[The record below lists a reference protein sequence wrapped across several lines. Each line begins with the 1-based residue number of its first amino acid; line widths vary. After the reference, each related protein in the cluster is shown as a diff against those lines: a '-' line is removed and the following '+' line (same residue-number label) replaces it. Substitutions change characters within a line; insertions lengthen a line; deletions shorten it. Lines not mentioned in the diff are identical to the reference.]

1 MLAENSV
8 RRVADHVEQELP
20 TRLARDLGDSLV
32 SVSLV
37 GSMATE
43 PPTIG
48 LVNDMD
54 VVVVSGG
61 DPATDTM
68 RIEQTVAALCQEL
81 AGDPSLDLTH
91 TLLRGPIKPAASG
104 RPVLQIHCIPTTKD
118 RLART
123 TPDAPRLTYNSWRIF
138 NRPLYGALLTQ
149 LIKIP
154 RIGLRDVLEDE
165 RGLPQL
171 RIGLT
176 EMAAKER
183 QALGDGSVVDV
194 EFSWKLNARER
205 AEAAMYG
212 TLTAAWNTI
221 EALYP
226 HIITEHYERPA
237 AAREFGQTFGG
248 LPMAGWPVEVHRL
261 CEQHRCGELLLTP
274 ESVAR
279 LTRKTDAFL
288 GSLEKAIAEIRG

>member
-8 RRVADHVEQELP
+8 RRTANYVEQELP
-20 TRLARDLGDSLV
+20 RRLARELGDCLT

-37 GSMATE
+37 GGMATE
-43 PPTIG
+43 QPAIG
-48 LVNDMD
+48 LVNDLD
-54 VVVVSGG
+54 VVIVSDG
-61 DPATDTM
+61 DPATDTR
-68 RIEQTVAALCQEL
+68 RIERTVATLCQEL
-81 AGDPSLDLTH
+81 AGDPSLEITH
-91 TLLRGPIKPAASG
+91 TFLRGPVKPAASG
-104 RPVLQIHCIPTTKD
+104 KPVLQIHCIPTTKA

-123 TPDAPRLTYNSWRIF
+123 TPDASHLTYNSWRIF
-138 NRPLYGALLTQ
+138 NRPLYGTPLTQ
-149 LIKIP
+149 LINVP

-194 EFSWKLNARER
+194 GFSWALDARER
-205 AEAAMYG
+205 AEAAIYG
-212 TLTAAWNTI
+212 TLTAAWNAL

-226 HIITEHYERPA
+226 HIITEHHERPA
-237 AAREFGQTFGG
+237 AAKEFGQTFSG

-261 CEQHRCGELLLTP
+261 GEQHRRGELSLVPARVAELT
-274 ESVAR
+274 AG
-279 LTRKTDAFL
+279 TYKFL
-288 GSLEKAIAEIRG
+288 GQLEQAIVEIRG